1 MRELSTMEIAHV
13 SGGTINS
20 GALGDLFGRVGA
32 AGLGWIVGVGVGSLK
47 GGVAGGS
54 TGGIFGVGAIA
65 AAVTAIWGG
74 VMGGLQGA
82 TYGLVN
88 GWDKTVDLYS
98 RMTDL
103 WADPRTGPVKV

>member
-13 SGGTINS
+13 SGGAGNNA
-20 GALGDLFGRVGA
+20 ALSDLLGRLGA
-32 AGLGWIVGVGVGSLK
+32 AGLGWIIGVGVGSLK

-54 TGGIFGVGAIA
+54 TGGILGIGAIA

-74 VMGGLQGA
+74 FVGGLQGA
-82 TYGLVN
+82 AYGFVN
-88 GWDKTVDLYS
+88 GWDKTVDFFN

-103 WADPRTGPVKV
+103 WADPRSGVPKV